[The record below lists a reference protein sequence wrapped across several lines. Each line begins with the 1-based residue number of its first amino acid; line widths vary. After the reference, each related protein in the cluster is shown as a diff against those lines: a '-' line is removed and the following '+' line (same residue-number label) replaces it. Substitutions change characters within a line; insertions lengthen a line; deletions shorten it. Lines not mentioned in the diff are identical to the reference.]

1 MLFPNRLVNSMQ
13 ITSITTDKLKNETR
27 SDDAYWLNILN
38 DGVEATG
45 STTSAENGARSRV

>member
-1 MLFPNRLVNSMQ
+1 MQ

>member
-45 STTSAENGARSRV
+45 SATSAENDARSRV